1 MSSYRPKVTLRHL
14 FTGLSHLRVAMGLS
28 NEIDKAHRAAMWNPG
43 AVRTLVSKKFA
54 LYSEKL
60 DESKPPTADNIYFKM
75 SGGSDR
81 KQLSSVHK
89 EDRAFITRLC
99 NARAL
104 RKPLK
109 LLHSD
114 FKSF

>member
-1 MSSYRPKVTLRHL
+1 
-14 FTGLSHLRVAMGLS
+14 MGLS

-43 AVRTLVSKKFA
+43 AVRTLVSRKFA

-104 RKPLK
+104 RKPRK